1 MEKALDDIREIIMM
15 PIMKTETSIQIL
27 EYSSS
32 YLIAE

>member
-1 MEKALDDIREIIMM
+1 MM

-32 YLIAE
+32 YLIAEWSGKNHPS